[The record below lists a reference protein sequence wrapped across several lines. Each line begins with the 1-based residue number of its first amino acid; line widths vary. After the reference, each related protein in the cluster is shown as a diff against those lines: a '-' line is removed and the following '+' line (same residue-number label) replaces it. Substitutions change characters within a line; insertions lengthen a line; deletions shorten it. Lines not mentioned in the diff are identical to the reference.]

1 MTTRGTWVRRQVK
14 SIVARGGGS
23 DRGGCGC
30 WVVSDLKTIEGGVVT
45 GTMDLD
51 AEWVHENG
59 PGAMICSGLTAMCKA
74 HPGVFETVVGGCGGP
89 AKTGCNATAP
99 GAGSATWRSI
109 AHSTAAVQHAAVQ
122 HAAV

>member
-1 MTTRGTWVRRQVK
+1 M
-14 SIVARGGGS
+14 
-23 DRGGCGC
+23 
-30 WVVSDLKTIEGGVVT
+30 SDLKTIEGGVVT

-99 GAGSATWRSI
+99 APGPSPTPTLACQWLI
-109 AHSTAAVQHAAVQ
+109 DI
-122 HAAV
+122 